1 MHSPLFSI
9 IIPTFNS
16 VKTLQRALNSIFEQE
31 FKKFEIII
39 VDGCSSDNTITLIEE
54 NCSNDA
60 RIKYVSEIDKGIYD
74 AMNKGIDMATGKW
87 LYFLGS
93 DDKFYDKNVLLKV
106 ADKLKD
112 CQCDF
117 LYGQVIMKTAAY
129 DGPFT
134 LEKLITK
141 NISHQSIFY
150 MKQVFDKLGKYNIR
164 YKLHAD
170 WEFNIRYFLH
180 GDKMAKYADIIIA
193 NFSAGGVSSAHD
205 VLFLQEYLIPLKLE
219 KLTTNTT
226 SLKTIKGYDEWWR
239 LIRNAEIRSPKQLR
253 LLCPDGNIP
262 IVLIK
267 AVNMQQRFSSR
278 SLRFGLISK
287 LIMTMSF
294 IINQIT
300 KQRKW
305 D

>member
-9 IIPTFNS
+9 IIPTFNAA
-16 VKTLQRALNSIFEQE
+16 KTLQRALNSIFEQNY
-31 FKKFEIII
+31 KNFEIII
-39 VDGCSSDNTITLIEE
+39 VDGCSSDNTITLINE
-54 NCSNDA
+54 NCSKDP
-60 RIKYVSEIDKGIYD
+60 RIRHLSEIDNGIYD
-74 AMNKGIDMATGKW
+74 AMNKGIDMATGQW

-93 DDKFYDKNVLLKV
+93 DDIFYDENVLLKV

-117 LYGQVIMKTAAY
+117 FYGQVIMKSAPY

-134 LEKLITK
+134 LTKLLKK
-141 NISHQSIFY
+141 NISHQAIFY
-150 MKQVFDKLGKYNIR
+150 MKLVFDKLGTYNIR

-170 WEFNIRYFLH
+170 WEFNIRYFLL
-180 GDKMAKYADIIIA
+180 GDSTAKYADILIA
-193 NFSAGGVSSAHD
+193 NFSEGGVSSVHD
-205 VLFLQEYLIPLKLE
+205 VLFLQEYLLPLKLQ
-219 KLTTNTT
+219 KLAANTT
-226 SLKTIKGYDEWWR
+226 SLKTIKEYDEWWR
-239 LIRNAEIRSPKQLR
+239 LIRNAEIRSLKQLM
-253 LLCPDGNIP
+253 LLCPDCNIP

-267 AVNMQQRFSSR
+267 AVEMQQHFSSR

-300 KQRKW
+300 KQREC